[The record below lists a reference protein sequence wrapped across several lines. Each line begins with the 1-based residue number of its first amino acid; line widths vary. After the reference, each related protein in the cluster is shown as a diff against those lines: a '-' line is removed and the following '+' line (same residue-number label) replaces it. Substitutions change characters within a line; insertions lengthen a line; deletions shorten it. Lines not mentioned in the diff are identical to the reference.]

1 MFAKIDVNGDSA
13 AGLYQWLKSEQPGDG
28 DSSDIV
34 WNFEKFL
41 VNANGDVVKRF
52 APTVSPEEVAEQL
65 ADLLG

>member
-1 MFAKIDVNGDSA
+1 
-13 AGLYQWLKSEQPGDG
+13 
-28 DSSDIV
+28 V

-65 ADLLG
+65 DDLLG